1 MVSIKNIS
9 ETSKYDKKTKEHK
22 GRRTLFQKIK
32 KPGFAVTMLL
42 LASIC
47 MMVYA
52 LLPEYSYRLQAG
64 KVQFENPESFCT
76 SENGWTAVV
85 DDRDRIY
92 CLDEE
97 GTLEY
102 AVDKNQ
108 FSYKDME
115 ILDVAFGPNQYLYC
129 QIAIY
134 NESAYLT
141 DGEVIVEISPTGTIG
156 REILYYDYRETD
168 NAPSH
173 QARISGLHF
182 YENHLCYLYTE
193 ETGSTLYQLNLKT
206 SQPDQKV
213 FLPKDDFSEI
223 TQCHGH
229 PEGGYVVLKNN
240 GEIGSIS
247 PEGKYTTL
255 YKAEYNAHNN
265 QGIFPYDVFMEGD
278 SLYMLA
284 GQDSLSLYEWDNND
298 WKLLLPIKK
307 SIQVSEDTELYSFGL
322 GNYGHKPALTINE
335 SIYTVED
342 DNTLL
347 PYNGGFSL
355 PVPIRIFMWLKSV
368 LPFIGLL
375 LFIPGIISGIGSLMG
390 WHLSILSKQLLSTIP
405 IVLIMLIVIT
415 VSMLFKMINLN
426 TEDILHETIAVN
438 EIAASLFEGE
448 KLETMTGYESVD
460 NGNVAKLNDRLR
472 KFVKGNQSYWSQNY
486 NLAIFVRTSGEDFL
500 CIARSD
506 TANQF
511 LMNSFSTT
519 APIEEEFYENSHT
532 HATSAIYGD
541 DSENLQLVLVTPI
554 YQEDGSYDAIM
565 ILTSEQNRLIQR
577 IVETGERLLVYMIIW
592 ISILILVITLMS
604 AHNVK
609 SLKKAKKVVSK
620 IAGGDF
626 SVRVD
631 KYSNDEVGEIC
642 AGVNHMANKLEEYFE
657 EKNRN
662 EQFYYKFVPEKFRE
676 LLHKEKFTDL
686 TLGDAKSEDLTI
698 LFCDIRAFSLNSEMM
713 TAKESFDF
721 VNKIY
726 GKAGPIIRKH
736 NGFIDKYIGDAVM
749 ALFESADD
757 AVATGIELYQS
768 IALNTDSLQEFGL
781 ASVKIGIGIHSGM
794 ARIGIVGEEERMS
807 GTVISS
813 TVNLSSRME
822 SLTKRYGTAMIIS
835 KDTLDRMSNPDM
847 LTTRYLGMVQVAGVN
862 EVVAL
867 YEVLDCLEETQG
879 KKRKET
885 AKEFR
890 EAVRLFHTGALSQ
903 ALEIFHKLE
912 AINSRDEASRL
923 YADYI
928 EDKLEK
934 GDMEHNVFRF
944 QNKQ

>member
-1 MVSIKNIS
+1 MKSNSI
-9 ETSKYDKKTKEHK
+9 SKSDKKPKAQK
-22 GRRTLFQKIK
+22 GLTTRFQLIK
-32 KPGFAVTMLL
+32 KPFFAVTMLL
-42 LASIC
+42 LAAVC
-47 MMVYA
+47 LTVYA
-52 LLPEYSYRLQAG
+52 WIPEYSYRLQAG

-76 SENGWTAVV
+76 SQEGWTAVV
-85 DDRDRIY
+85 DDKDRIY

-97 GTLEY
+97 GTLVY

-108 FSYKDME
+108 FSYNDME
-115 ILDVAFGPNQYLYC
+115 ILDIAFGPDHYLFC
-129 QIAIY
+129 QVAIY

-141 DGEVIVEISPTGTIG
+141 DGEVILEISPTGTIG
-156 REILYYDYRETD
+156 REILYYDYRDTD
-168 NAPSH
+168 DAPSH
-173 QARISGLHF
+173 QARIRGLHF

-193 ETGSTLYQLNLKT
+193 ENGSTLYQINLKT
-206 SQPDQKV
+206 SQPDEKI
-213 FLPKDDFSEI
+213 FLPKDGFCEI
-223 TQCHGH
+223 TQCHGQR
-229 PEGGYVVLKNN
+229 EGGYLVLKNN

-247 PEGKYTTL
+247 PEGKYTAI
-255 YKAEYNAHNN
+255 YKAEYNARNN
-265 QGIFPYDVFMEGD
+265 QGLFPCDVFMEED
-278 SLYMLA
+278 RLYMLA
-284 GQDSLSLYEWDNND
+284 GQNSLSLYTWNNQD
-298 WKLLLPIKK
+298 WKMILPIKK
-307 SIQVSEDTELYSFGL
+307 SIQLSEDTDLYSFGL
-322 GNYGHKPALTINE
+322 GDYGHRLGLNINE
-335 SIYTVED
+335 SIYTLED
-342 DNTLL
+342 ENTLQ
-347 PYNGGFSL
+347 PYNGGFLL
-355 PVPIRIFMWLKSV
+355 PVHIRVFMWLKSF
-368 LPFIGLL
+368 LPIIGLL
-375 LFIPGIISGIGSLMG
+375 FFISGIISGIGNLMG
-390 WHLSILSKQLLSTIP
+390 WRLSILSKQLLSTIP

-415 VSMLFKMINLN
+415 VSMLYSMINLN

-448 KLETMTGYESVD
+448 ALETMTGYESVD
-460 NGNVAKLNDRLR
+460 NGNVADLNNRLR

-486 NLAIFVRTSGEDFL
+486 NLAIFVRTSGEHFL

-506 TANQF
+506 APNQF

-519 APIEEEFYENSHT
+519 APIEDEFYEDSHT
-532 HATSAIYGD
+532 YATSAIYGE

-554 YQEDGSYDAIM
+554 YQESDSYDAIM
-565 ILTSEQNRLIQR
+565 ILTSEQNRLIQK
-577 IVETGERLLVYMIIW
+577 IMETGEKLLLYMIIW

-642 AGVNHMANKLEEYFE
+642 AGVNHMADKLEEYFE

-686 TLGDAKSEDLTI
+686 ALGDAKSEDLTI
-698 LFCDIRAFSLNSEMM
+698 LFCDIRAFSINSEMM

-726 GKAGPIIRKH
+726 GKAGPVIRKH

-757 AVATGIELYQS
+757 AVATGIELYQA

-781 ASVKIGIGIHSGM
+781 SSVKIGIGIHSGM

-822 SLTKRYGTAMIIS
+822 ALTKRYGTAMIIS

-847 LTTRYLGMVQVAGVN
+847 LSTRYLGMVQVAGVN

-867 YEVLDCLEETQG
+867 YEVLDCLEETQR
-879 KKRKET
+879 KKREET

-890 EAVRLFHTGALSQ
+890 EAVRLFHTGSLQQ

-912 AINSRDEASRL
+912 AFNSRDNASHL

-928 EDKLEK
+928 EEKLEK

-944 QNKQ
+944 QNKE